1 MGFLD
6 RLRGGGDG
14 DEGDAAEQRREASL
28 AAVEAGGLPLNAQDR
43 LRELAGDANALF
55 TSNLSV
61 NGFAL
66 GEELGLEPVCQVMG
80 SSIYKMGWQMQGWQT
95 GQLDVQTRALNH
107 SRELALNR
115 LRQEA
120 ELAGAHAVVGVRID
134 RGEHDF
140 VGDGVEFIA
149 NGTAVRVPGG
159 HTGAPVLTDL
169 SASDYLKLLRGGYEP
184 VGIAAAS
191 TVYYIVAS
199 WTTRRAQGG
208 GWYGSWANQELTDFT
223 QGVYTARELALS
235 NLTRQ
240 TQGWDAEGLVGV
252 DVSQHLRV
260 VESGSESNKRS
271 DLIVTFHVIG
281 TAIRRRGAPEITI
294 RPTVSQGAPK
304 P

>member
-6 RLRGGGDG
+6 RLMGGGDG
-14 DEGDAAEQRREASL
+14 DGDDPRREASL
-28 AAVEAGGLPLNAQDR
+28 AAIEAGGLPLNAQDR
-43 LRELAGDANALF
+43 LKELAADPNALF

-61 NGFAL
+61 DGFVL
-66 GEELGLEPVCQVMG
+66 GEELRLQPVCQVMG

-95 GQLDVQTRALNH
+95 GELGVQTGALNH
-107 SRELALNR
+107 SRQLALDR

-120 ELAGAHAVVGVRID
+120 ELAGAHAVVGVRIEQ
-134 RGEHDF
+134 GEHDF

-159 HTGAPVLTDL
+159 HTGPPVLTDL
-169 SASDYLKLLRGGYEP
+169 SVADFLKLRRGGYEP

-199 WTTRRAQGG
+199 WSTRRTQSG
-208 GWYGSWANQELTDFT
+208 GWFGGRANQELTDFT

-240 TQGWDAEGLVGV
+240 TRGWDAEGIVGV
-252 DVSQHLRV
+252 DLSQHLRV
-260 VESGSESNKRS
+260 VEAGSENNKRE
-271 DLIVTFHVIG
+271 DLIVTFHVMG
-281 TAIRRRGAPEITI
+281 TAVRRRGAPDFTI
-294 RPTVSQGAPK
+294 RPTISQGAR
-304 P
+304 